1 METVEKEI
9 RIEAPIETVW
19 SYLEDPNLL
28 AAWLMR
34 NDFEPRK
41 GREFRFYGRATG
53 DWDGVLH
60 CRVVECDPPR
70 RLSFTWNANDIGF
83 ETLVAFELVAEDTA
97 TKLRLTHSGF
107 RTDVPGGRDII
118 ERHKRGWAH
127 YLPILGG
134 QLAETVGPNRTAP
147 GPIDWT
153 EFRLYVAIDA
163 APERVLRA
171 WSTIEGMESFFV
183 AMMRITD
190 QEGRERG
197 PDEAAVAGDRF
208 VWRWHNGRA
217 LSGRY
222 LDVDPR
228 RGVSFTFGESCVRLQ
243 AREHES
249 GALLEL
255 CQYGIPDTPE
265 ANMHVYVNCRAAW
278 VYFLTALRAHLELGV
293 DILDKTIATGG
304 SFSTYFDPRLVGF
317 EPQHAPAP
325 ARG

>member
-1 METVEKEI
+1 METIEKEV
-9 RIEAPIETVW
+9 RIEAPIQTVW

-34 NDFEPRK
+34 NDFEPRS
-41 GREFRFYGRATG
+41 GREFCFYGPPT
-53 DWDGVLH
+53 DTWDGVLH
-60 CRVVECDPPR
+60 CRVVECDPPH

-83 ETLVAFELVAEDTA
+83 ETLVAIDLVSEGKG
-97 TKLRLTHSGF
+97 TKLRLSHSGF
-107 RTDVPGGRDII
+107 RADVPGGRDIA
-118 ERHKRGWAH
+118 ERHNRGWSHHLAV
-127 YLPILGG
+127 LRN
-134 QLAETVGPNRTAP
+134 QLAEVVDPDRKAP

-163 APERVLRA
+163 APERLLRA

-190 QEGRERG
+190 PDGSERQ
-197 PDEAAVAGDRF
+197 PDEVAGAGDRF
-208 VWRWHNGRA
+208 VWRWHNSRS

-228 RGVSFTFGESCVRLQ
+228 REVSFTFGDSCVRVQ
-243 AREHES
+243 ARAHGK

-255 CQYGIPDTPE
+255 CQYGMPDTPE

-278 VYFLTALRAHLELGV
+278 VYFLTTLKARLEYNV
-293 DILDKTIATGG
+293 DVRDKAIETGG
-304 SFSTYFDPRLVGF
+304 SFSTFFDPRSVGF
-317 EPQHAPAP
+317 EPEATPAP
-325 ARG
+325 VRG